1 MNEFVASWGPTI
13 TLILGIIAFVLARV
27 WEIRA
32 LHKDRL
38 EAMQQRESDAASRE
52 KESKMQQMERDEQW
66 LQAAIHEAFHEKEDG
81 QLSFK
86 QVRSSL
92 ANSAFWESD
101 QITIDKNK
109 LTDQLLRRLLVS
121 MIEKGVLE
129 QVVSDVYSLKF
140 KQTSF
145 AQDVISLNTKAIVH
159 IEEILRQH
167 PSGLRLDSVREKLR
181 ERSGIELDRVQ
192 CGGVLVQLSQLGL
205 IVPSENNQIWF
216 SVDTLFRESEKQS

>member
-32 LHKDRL
+32 LQKDRL
-38 EAMQQRESDAASRE
+38 EAMQRRESEAAARE
-52 KESKMQQMERDEQW
+52 KESKLQQMERDEQW
-66 LQAAIHEAFHEKEDG
+66 LQAAIHEAFHGKEDG

-159 IEEILRQH
+159 VEEILRQH

-216 SVDTLFRESEKQS
+216 SVDTLFRESAKPS

>member
-1 MNEFVASWGPTI
+1 
-13 TLILGIIAFVLARV
+13 
-27 WEIRA
+27 
-32 LHKDRL
+32 
-38 EAMQQRESDAASRE
+38 
-52 KESKMQQMERDEQW
+52 
-66 LQAAIHEAFHEKEDG
+66 
-81 QLSFK
+81 
-86 QVRSSL
+86 
-92 ANSAFWESD
+92 
-101 QITIDKNK
+101 
-109 LTDQLLRRLLVS
+109 